1 MSRPRA
7 ILLDLDDT
15 ILDCGD
21 VNAAWLT
28 VVSEFRDV
36 IAGLEPAFLSQRI
49 RVTAEAFWSDPD
61 RHRIHRQDLQA
72 SRRQIVQR
80 AFSQLA
86 EEGGPALSRTAAHD
100 IADRLT
106 AYREE
111 QVCLFPGAIEAVE
124 ALRSEGIRLGLVTN
138 GASQPQRA
146 KIEQFD
152 LARHFDHVQVEGEMG
167 FGKPEERAYRH
178 ALQALNATPADA
190 WMVGDNLEWEV
201 AAPQRIGMTGIWHD
215 HLKTGLPEDSPHRP
229 DRIILSLTELL

>member
-1 MSRPRA
+1 MIRPRA

-28 VVSEFRDV
+28 VVGEFRDV
-36 IAGLEPAFLSQRI
+36 IGGVEPATLSQRI
-49 RVTAEAFWSDPD
+49 RASAEAFWSDPD
-61 RHRIHRQDLQA
+61 RHRIHRQDLQT
-72 SRRQIVQR
+72 SRRQIV
-80 AFSQLA
+80 AGTFEQLA
-86 EEGGPALSRTAAHD
+86 GEGGPPLSIATAHA

-111 QVCLFPGAIEAVE
+111 QVCVFPGAIEAVE
-124 ALRSEGIRLGLVTN
+124 ALRAEGIRLGMVTN

-178 ALQALNATPADA
+178 ALQALDAQPSDA

-201 AAPQRIGMTGIWHD
+201 AAPQRIGMAGISHD
-215 HLKTGLPEDSPHRP
+215 HLKTGLPADSPHRP
-229 DRIILSLTELL
+229 DRIIVSLSELL

>member
-28 VVSEFRDV
+28 VVGEFRDA
-36 IAGLEPAFLSQRI
+36 IGGLEPGMLSKRI
-49 RVTAEAFWSDPD
+49 RIEAEAFWSDPD
-61 RHRIHRQDLQA
+61 RHRIHRQDLQT
-72 SRRQIVQR
+72 SRRGIVAR
-80 AFSQLA
+80 TFEAIAS
-86 EEGGPALSRTAAHD
+86 EGGPALSRDTAFA

-106 AYREE
+106 VYREE
-111 QVCLFPGAIEAVE
+111 QICPFEGAIEAVE
-124 ALRSEGIRLGLVTN
+124 ELRSEGIRLALVTN

-152 LARHFDHVQVEGEMG
+152 LERHFDHVQIEGEMG

-178 ALQALNATPADA
+178 ALEALGAAPAHS

-201 AAPQRIGMTGIWHD
+201 AAPQRIGMAGIWHD
-215 HLKTGLPEDSPHRP
+215 HLKTGLPGDSPHRP
-229 DRIILSLTELL
+229 DRIIQSLTELL